1 MREKMRG
8 ADVRRARAF
17 TLPQENGLLSDD
29 VTEACPLLAV
39 EARQLH
45 RLERREVIRAGVEL
59 DAGQGPG
66 NLDKSVGLITTQYLK
81 DQNDKAWANDPA
93 VVEWTA
99 FMKKYYPDGN
109 LAASENFYGWS
120 VAQTLVQV
128 IKQAGNDLTRANV
141 MKQAASLKN
150 FAPSCMLPGIKIN
163 TSATDFAPIE
173 SVQLARFDGKE
184 WVRFGDIIGK

>member
-1 MREKMRG
+1 MKLG
-8 ADVRRARAF
+8 RAALPKFAAQAIRKAWDSGWKPLHYLNNVSGSIGS
-17 TLPQENGLLSDD
+17 TLRP
-29 VTEACPLLAV
+29 
-39 EARQLH
+39 
-45 RLERREVIRAGVEL
+45 AG
-59 DAGQGPG
+59 
-66 NLDKSVGLITTQYLK
+66 LDKSLGLITTQYLK

-128 IKQAGNDLTRANV
+128 LKQAGNDLTRANV
-141 MKQAASLKN
+141 MKQAASLKD
-150 FAPSCMLPGIKIN
+150 FVIPGLLPGIKIN

-173 SVQLARFDGKE
+173 SVQLARFDGKT
-184 WVRFGDIIGK
+184 WVRFGEIMGK